1 VCVVAPD
8 GRLLMVNAAFESIFG
23 YRPDEVVGRQRL
35 ERVHLH
41 ERAAAG
47 QAARNVGRPR
57 AAQLPQPLSVPRSVV
72 AIQWSARW
80 LPEYGIRIS
89 AGHELTALLTGCG
102 DSAFVLDIVTLL
114 RARFRPWPDP
124 AKGTNTG

>member
-1 VCVVAPD
+1 MSEGRARHNFRNRYLCRD
-8 GRLLMVNAAFESIFG
+8 G
-23 YRPDEVVGRQRL
+23 
-35 ERVHLH
+35 
-41 ERAAAG
+41 
-47 QAARNVGRPR
+47 
-57 AAQLPQPLSVPRSVV
+57 SVV
-72 AIQWSARW
+72 DIQWSARW